1 MSERS
6 TSLTDGDNVLLQQA
20 AKLIYRGNE
29 LKSEPSQLRLVLVE
43 VQVVRFD
50 IGRRYA
56 TFKGMARDAFR
67 LKYNE
72 NKQSGMSAN
81 AAYKEADVDE
91 TVTKHKNARDLME
104 VAYQVLQD
112 FVTTNQTSL
121 GIAKEESKNNL

>member
-1 MSERS
+1 MNPT
-6 TSLTDGDNVLLQQA
+6 TSLSSADEELLQSA
-20 AKLIYRGNE
+20 ATLIHRGNE
-29 LKSEPSQLRLVLVE
+29 LKADPSKLRLILVE

-56 TFKGMARDAFR
+56 HFKGLSRDAFR
-67 LKYNE
+67 LKYGE

-91 TVTKHKNARDLME
+91 TVTEHKNARDLME

>member
-1 MSERS
+1 MSEPS
-6 TSLTDGDNVLLQQA
+6 KSLRDSDVELLQRA
-20 AKLIYRGNE
+20 ATLIHRGNE
-29 LKSEPSQLRLVLVE
+29 LKSEPSKLRLVLVE

-50 IGRRYA
+50 IGNRYA
-56 TFKGMARDAFR
+56 IFKGMTRDAFR

-72 NKQSGMSAN
+72 NKQSGMSPN